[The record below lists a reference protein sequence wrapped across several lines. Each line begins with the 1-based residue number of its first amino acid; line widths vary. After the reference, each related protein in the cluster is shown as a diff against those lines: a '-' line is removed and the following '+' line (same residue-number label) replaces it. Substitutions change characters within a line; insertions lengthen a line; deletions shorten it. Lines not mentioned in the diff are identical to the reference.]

1 MSSAL
6 QFANQISNFE
16 YKARAKMDETVQ
28 QTMLQAGKFAVYASP
43 VLTGTFASSWN
54 IANNTPNLKIT
65 PGWNPR
71 RPKKSDFLPD
81 GRASGLVPSY
91 VDTRLRNLASG
102 LQAGGIAYLT
112 NNTPY
117 AQYVEEGSDDSEPQ
131 YIVRRIQTALRGWA
145 ITSAMQAQAGPR
157 DVQ

>member
-1 MSSAL
+1 M
-6 QFANQISNFE
+6 
-16 YKARAKMDETVQ
+16 
-28 QTMLQAGKFAVYASP
+28 
-43 VLTGTFASSWN
+43 
-54 IANNTPNLKIT
+54 
-65 PGWNPR
+65 
-71 RPKKSDFLPD
+71 
-81 GRASGLVPSY
+81 GLLPSY
-91 VDTRLRNLASG
+91 VDGRLHSLSTG

-117 AQYVEEGSDDSEPQ
+117 AQYVEEGSEDSEPQ